1 MKALLIT
8 IIVRRIIYR
17 TLLCIKVTTTTVT
30 TVAPITQAA
39 IVHLTQAIVVLILLA
54 AIAQAMIVVAV
65 TIAEV
70 LQAVGEI
77 GKNKNKHIKMKKLL
91 TLSFILISLSVISQK
106 KDSVSIK
113 YDTVQNGLEVIIRMD
128 TTSYK
133 ILRDIIGS
141 IPPNQSKYAGFLYN
155 LLDGSQNN
163 IIIQPLYGLKP
174 KKK

>member
-1 MKALLIT
+1 
-8 IIVRRIIYR
+8 
-17 TLLCIKVTTTTVT
+17 
-30 TVAPITQAA
+30 
-39 IVHLTQAIVVLILLA
+39 
-54 AIAQAMIVVAV
+54 MIVVAV